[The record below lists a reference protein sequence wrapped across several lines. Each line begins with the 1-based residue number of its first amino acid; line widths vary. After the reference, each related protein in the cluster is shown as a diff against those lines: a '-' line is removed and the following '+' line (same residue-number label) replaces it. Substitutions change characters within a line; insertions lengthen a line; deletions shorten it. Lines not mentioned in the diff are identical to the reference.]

1 MHKQSIILGLLGWV
15 VLSPR
20 GSARP
25 TEYQVNIREGCR
37 QAVAGAYLKVYDER
51 ERLRTYIIALNDQLK
66 SLTPLL
72 ESARKADIAAA
83 KALEKTAFETN
94 VVAKRGEA
102 AAHLKVLEDQHRET
116 TILKTRAELDHKK
129 YVAEEASL
137 KAAILPV
144 FSFERLEDKPDG
156 GYPVHLH
163 YRSGCPKYRHLCP
176 LPAKDTAALLAIKID
191 GKVPEPCE
199 RYAGLSRLR

>member
-1 MHKQSIILGLLGWV
+1 MIVASLVGCSI
-15 VLSPR
+15 LSAR
-20 GSARP
+20 GIARP
-25 TEYQVNIREGCR
+25 TEYQVNIRESCR
-37 QAVAGAYLKVYDER
+37 QTIAGAYLKVYDER

-66 SLTPLL
+66 NLAPLL

-83 KALEKTAFETN
+83 KALEKAAFETD
-94 VVAKRGEA
+94 VIAKRGEA
-102 AAHLKVLEDQHRET
+102 ASQLKSLEDQHREAQD
-116 TILKTRAELDHKK
+116 LKAKAEKDHKK
-129 YVAEEASL
+129 YVAEEAAL
-137 KAAILPV
+137 RAAILPV

-176 LPAKDTAALLAIKID
+176 LPARDTAALLSIKID

-199 RYAGLSRLR
+199 RYAGLSRMR